1 MNMDEVQKLKQ
12 QIKKN
17 IKTLGKKRIKLLAGH
32 QEIVDTESN
41 LQIQKDRLIEINKY
55 KKT

>member
-1 MNMDEVQKLKQ
+1 MLDEVQELKK

-17 IKTLGKKRIKLLAGH
+17 IKTLEKRKLKLLAGH
-32 QEIVDTESN
+32 QEIVDTENN
-41 LQIQKDRLIEINKY
+41 LQIQKSRLVEVNKY